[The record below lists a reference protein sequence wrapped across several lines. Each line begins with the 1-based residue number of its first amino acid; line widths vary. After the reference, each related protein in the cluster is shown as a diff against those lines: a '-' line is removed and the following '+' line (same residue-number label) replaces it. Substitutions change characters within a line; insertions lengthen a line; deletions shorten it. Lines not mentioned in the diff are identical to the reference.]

1 MGAPE
6 APRAAAAGAEQ
17 ERIAPMSGFDT
28 NPFADPVDI
37 NPFQVGAGRG
47 RPPWHGTARPGP
59 SVPRTPGR
67 GTE

>member
-1 MGAPE
+1 
-6 APRAAAAGAEQ
+6 
-17 ERIAPMSGFDT
+17 MSGFDT